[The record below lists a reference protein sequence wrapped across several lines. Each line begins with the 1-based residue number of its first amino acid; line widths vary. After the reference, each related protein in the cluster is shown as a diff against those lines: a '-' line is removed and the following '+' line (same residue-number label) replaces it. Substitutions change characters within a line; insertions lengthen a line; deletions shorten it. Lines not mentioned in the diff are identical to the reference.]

1 MSEQRKMRWVS
12 VMCAVNRAFLVAVL
26 LGTARLVDISLNSF
40 RSNARME
47 FSEPVEGAISAG
59 SFFI

>member
-1 MSEQRKMRWVS
+1 MRWVS
-12 VMCAVNRAFLVAVL
+12 VRCVANRASLVAVL
-26 LGTARLVDISLNSF
+26 LAAARLVDTSLNSF